1 MVKDQEITVSSAGA
15 QAAPQRPLKPHRGG
29 AVLAL
34 GILGLV
40 VCFILG
46 VVAWV
51 MGNNDLREMD
61 IGVMD
66 PSGRSMTQAGR
77 VCGIVS
83 VVFALVP
90 LCIGLLALL
99 VAIVTA
105 IGANL

>member
-1 MVKDQEITVSSAGA
+1 MVEEQQIISSAVA
-15 QAAPQRPLKPHRGG
+15 QAGAQRPLKAHRGG

-66 PSGRSMTQAGR
+66 PAGRSMTQAGK

-99 VAIVTA
+99 IAILAA

>member
-1 MVKDQEITVSSAGA
+1 VVEQRNITKSLTASQAG
-15 QAAPQRPLKPHRGG
+15 PQRALKAHRGG

-66 PSGRSMTQAGR
+66 PAGRSMTQAGK

-90 LCIGLLALL
+90 LCIGLLALVVVIMTA
-99 VAIVTA
+99 VA
-105 IGANL
+105 ANM

>member
-1 MVKDQEITVSSAGA
+1 MADEQQITISSAA
-15 QAAPQRPLKPHRGG
+15 SPAAPQRPLKAHRGG

-40 VCFILG
+40 VCFVLG
-46 VVAWV
+46 VIAWV

-61 IGVMD
+61 VGVMD
-66 PSGRSMTQAGR
+66 SAGRSMTQAGK

-83 VVFALVP
+83 TVLAFVP

-99 VAIVTA
+99 SAILAA
-105 IGANL
+105 IAANL

>member
-1 MVKDQEITVSSAGA
+1 MVKDQEITVSSAAA
-15 QAAPQRPLKPHRGG
+15 QPPLKAHRGG

-46 VVAWV
+46 VIAWV

-61 IGVMD
+61 VGVMD
-66 PSGRSMTQAGR
+66 PAGRSMTQAGR
-77 VCGIVS
+77 ICGIVS

-99 VAIVTA
+99 VAIIAT